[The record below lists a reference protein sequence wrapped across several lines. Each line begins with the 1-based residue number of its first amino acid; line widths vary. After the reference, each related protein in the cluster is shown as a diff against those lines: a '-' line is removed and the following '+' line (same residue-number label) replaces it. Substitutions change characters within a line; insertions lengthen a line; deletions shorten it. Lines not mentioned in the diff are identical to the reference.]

1 MIDLSDF
8 EIDSICA
15 GYKQN
20 AAKVRFLQRMGL
32 RVRQKP
38 NGKPLVNRAHYD
50 MIAVGERP
58 RTSNEPSWTVQA

>member
-1 MIDLSDF
+1 MIDLSDV